1 MTASN
6 LAAVIS
12 PSLIW
17 ARIADVRQTNGINRS
32 KHNTVLPNCTS
43 FIKDV
48 HQQTKA
54 VELMVKNAFVSV
66 MILIIFF
73 LIINFLGCVFGRP
86 YN

>member
-17 ARIADVRQTNGINRS
+17 ARIADIRQAGIGRNKMNS
-32 KHNTVLPNCTS
+32 ISSNVLPDCNS
-43 FIKDV
+43 FINDA

-54 VELMVKNAFVSV
+54 VELMVQNAFVSL
-66 MILIIFF
+66 IL
-73 LIINFLGCVFGRP
+73 
-86 YN
+86 

>member
-17 ARIADVRQTNGINRS
+17 ARIADIRQTSGINRNKLNS
-32 KHNTVLPNCTS
+32 ALSSNALHDCTS
-43 FIKDV
+43 FINDA

-54 VELMVKNAFVSV
+54 VELMVQNAFVK
-66 MILIIFF
+66 IKFF
-73 LIINFLGCVFGRP
+73 NFF
-86 YN
+86 NK